1 MAVWSA
7 LLICGIVVFFI
18 LMIGLLPKLFLKNRY
33 AIKESS
39 DRGIKKYRLKDD
51 GYGIVYEP
59 DLKIRK
65 YMEQYV
71 LVNREGE
78 KQLLC
83 KLKPT
88 ISYIDFD
95 VVLFDCANCVTQ
107 VLHVQDLVGESSYT
121 KTVTLPS
128 DTSYVSILLNQV
140 NDRVLSKEATVRI
153 SPAHMASF
161 WGAGLCVSVLLSF
174 YIKIAISRMFG
185 RVFRDSF
192 MTSASGNM
200 ITLLLALTVGSVGLL
215 ILTLIMIRK
224 NKKK

>member
-18 LMIGLLPKLFLKNRY
+18 LMIGLLPRLFLKNRY
-33 AIKESS
+33 AIKESF

-83 KLKPT
+83 KIKPT

-95 VVLFDCANCVTQ
+95 VVLFDCANRVTQ
-107 VLHVQDLVGESSYT
+107 VLHVQELVEKSAYT

-128 DTSYVSILLNQV
+128 DTSYVSILLNGV
-140 NDRVLSKEATVRI
+140 DDRVLSKESSVRI
-153 SPAHMASF
+153 SPFHMTGF
-161 WGAGLCVSVLLSF
+161 WISGLCLSVCLSF
-174 YIKIAISRMFG
+174 CVKMAISQMFG

-192 MTSASGNM
+192 MASATGNL
-200 ITLLLALTVGSVGLL
+200 ITLALALAVGSVGLL
-215 ILTLIMIRK
+215 VLTLIMIQK